1 MSMVCLSNVGKE
13 TICKKKKKKALYNY
27 IEFGDFLIHFLK
39 NSALCVF
46 SLLFHLSGLL
56 PQLFIMRRLP
66 RHSVK
71 GGGFDGFASYNHTI
85 LSPFMF
91 TIIPKVGTRLDMRNL
106 PRNSQFT
113 E

>member
-1 MSMVCLSNVGKE
+1 M
-13 TICKKKKKKALYNY
+13 
-27 IEFGDFLIHFLK
+27 
-39 NSALCVF
+39 F

-56 PQLFIMRRLP
+56 PQLFMRGLP
-66 RHSVK
+66 GHSVK

-91 TIIPKVGTRLDMRNL
+91 TFIPKVGTRLDMRNL